1 MYVCLCKGITDSQIR
16 DAVAGGLTNY
26 RELRQSLGL
35 SSQCG
40 RCAVEARQIFRCFIR
55 QFPPSLNAITN
66 RSHFSFCYH
75 SLTAVAGARTIRAL
89 ICQRLEVHYAR

>member
-16 DAVAGGLTNY
+16 NAVAGGLTNY

-40 RCAVEARQIFRCFIR
+40 RCAVEARQIFKEAC
-55 QFPPSLNAITN
+55 PPTHGPQLFYPADS
-66 RSHFSFCYH
+66 
-75 SLTAVAGARTIRAL
+75 AVA
-89 ICQRLEVHYAR
+89 